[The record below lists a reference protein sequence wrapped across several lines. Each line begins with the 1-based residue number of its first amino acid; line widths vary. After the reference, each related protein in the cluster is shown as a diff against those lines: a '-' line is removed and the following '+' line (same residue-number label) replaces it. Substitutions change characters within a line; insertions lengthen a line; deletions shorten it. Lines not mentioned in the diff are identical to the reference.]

1 MDTSFYY
8 NKYILKENYDY
19 QDVLFIVTILI
30 KIELKM
36 EILYFF
42 ILF

>member
-8 NKYILKENYDY
+8 NKHILKKNYDY
-19 QDVLFIVTILI
+19 QDVFFIVTILI